1 MTVGTFNSFH
11 CNIGDKMFKLNEHL
25 HIQPSILAVSLVSL
39 VVMMGSTMVTP
50 SLTLYAKQDLGAN
63 EFLVGAVIA
72 GFAIGRLIFD
82 VPAGFLADRL
92 GLSRTMIL
100 GLGILIGA
108 SILAG
113 FASSYWVLLF
123 ARLLEGV
130 ASSIYVSAAIAFVL
144 LSSDPAKRGTN
155 IGSYQSILM
164 LGPIVG
170 PVVGAPIAEFF
181 GYNAPYFAFAALIF
195 GAAIIMSIFSRRRKF
210 NIEKVEE
217 HEHENRE
224 ASMAA
229 YLNTAAI
236 ATFGFAFLRSG
247 IYTTGV
253 PLFAYG
259 SLNLSVFDMGIIL
272 TMASLANL
280 ISSFFSGRLTQS
292 YGMQKPLFGAILLSG
307 LLVAIIPL
315 STSMVYLLVVI
326 TLIGITSG
334 FFGQSIAWAAEQ
346 IEEKVKRIGKTNF
359 RVAQGVQSHV
369 TRGIGFNRMIGDL
382 GLILGPL
389 FIGYFI
395 TIFSKDPLVW
405 FISFGST
412 SGVLLVLASF
422 LMLDT
427 KVKVKSTV
435 RSADDRV

>member
-1 MTVGTFNSFH
+1 
-11 CNIGDKMFKLNEHL
+11 MFKLNEHL
-25 HIQPSILAVSLVSL
+25 HIQPRILAVSLVSL

-82 VPAGFLADRL
+82 VPAGFLADKL

-100 GLGILIGA
+100 GLGTLIGA
-108 SILAG
+108 STLAG

-123 ARLLEGV
+123 ARLLEGI

-144 LSSDPAKRGTN
+144 LSSDAAKRGTN

-164 LGPIVG
+164 LGPIIG
-170 PVVGAPIAEFF
+170 PVVGAPIAGFF
-181 GYNAPYFAFAALIF
+181 GYNAPYFVFAAVVF
-195 GAAIIMSIFSRRRKF
+195 VAAVIMSIFSHQQKF
-210 NIEKVEE
+210 NIVRTEKQKGES
-217 HEHENRE
+217 RQ
-224 ASMAA
+224 AGMTA

-253 PLFAYG
+253 PLFGFG

-280 ISSFFSGRLTQS
+280 ISSFFSGRLTQV
-292 YGMQKPLFGAILLSG
+292 YGMQKPLFAAILISG
-307 LLVAIIPL
+307 VLVAVIPI
-315 STSMVYLLVVI
+315 STSMVYLLVIV

-346 IEEKVKRIGKTNF
+346 IEEKVKRIGKMNYE
-359 RVAQGVQSHV
+359 VALGVQSHV
-369 TRGIGFNRMIGDL
+369 TRGIGLNRMIGDL

-395 TIFSKDPLVW
+395 TIFSNNPLLW

-412 SGVLLVLASF
+412 SAVLVLASF
-422 LMLDT
+422 LIL
-427 KVKVKSTV
+427 STEARGTIPTP
-435 RSADDRV
+435 RSNF

>member
-1 MTVGTFNSFH
+1 
-11 CNIGDKMFKLNEHL
+11 MFKLNEHL

-92 GLSRTMIL
+92 GLNRAMIL

-108 SILAG
+108 STLAG

-144 LSSDPAKRGTN
+144 LSSDAAKRGTN

-195 GAAIIMSIFSRRRKF
+195 GAAVIMSIFSRHRKF

-217 HEHENRE
+217 EHEHENRE
-224 ASMAA
+224 AGMAA

-292 YGMQKPLFGAILLSG
+292 YGMQKPLFGAILISG

-359 RVAQGVQSHV
+359 RIALGVQSHV

-395 TIFSKDPLVW
+395 TVFSKDPLVW

-412 SGVLLVLASF
+412 SGVLVLASF
-422 LMLDT
+422 LILGT
-427 KVKVKSTV
+427 KVKVKSVV
-435 RSADDRV
+435 RTKC

>member
-1 MTVGTFNSFH
+1 
-11 CNIGDKMFKLNEHL
+11 MFKLNERL

-100 GLGILIGA
+100 GLAILIGA
-108 SILAG
+108 STLAG

-123 ARLLEGV
+123 ARVLEGV

-144 LSSDPAKRGTN
+144 LSSDAAKRGTN

-195 GAAIIMSIFSRRRKF
+195 GAAVIMSIFSRRRKF

-217 HEHENRE
+217 EHEHENRQ

-253 PLFAYG
+253 PLFGYG
-259 SLNLSVFDMGIIL
+259 SLNLSIFDMGIIL

-292 YGMQKPLFGAILLSG
+292 YGMQKPLFGAILISG

-346 IEEKVKRIGKTNF
+346 IEEKVKRIGKTKF
-359 RVAQGVQSHV
+359 KVALGVQSHV

-389 FIGYFI
+389 FVGYFI
-395 TIFSKDPLVW
+395 TVFSKDPLVW

-412 SGVLLVLASF
+412 SGVLVLASF
-422 LMLDT
+422 LILGT
-427 KVKVKSTV
+427 KVKSTIP
-435 RSADDRV
+435 SADDRF

>member
-1 MTVGTFNSFH
+1 
-11 CNIGDKMFKLNEHL
+11 MFKLNEHL

-92 GLSRTMIL
+92 GLNRAMIL

-108 SILAG
+108 STLAG

-144 LSSDPAKRGTN
+144 LSSDAAKRGTN

-195 GAAIIMSIFSRRRKF
+195 GAVVITSIFSRRRKF

-217 HEHENRE
+217 EHEHENRE
-224 ASMAA
+224 AGMAA

-280 ISSFFSGRLTQS
+280 ISSFLSGRLTQS
-292 YGMQKPLFGAILLSG
+292 YGMQKPLFGAILISG

-359 RVAQGVQSHV
+359 RIALGVQSHV

-395 TIFSKDPLVW
+395 TVFSKDPLVW

-412 SGVLLVLASF
+412 SGVLVLASF
-422 LMLDT
+422 LILGT
-427 KVKVKSTV
+427 KVKVKSVV
-435 RSADDRV
+435 RTKR

>member
-1 MTVGTFNSFH
+1 
-11 CNIGDKMFKLNEHL
+11 MFKLNEHL
-25 HIQPSILAVSLVSL
+25 RIEPSILAVSLVSL

-108 SILAG
+108 STLAG

-144 LSSDPAKRGTN
+144 LSSNATKRGTN

-170 PVVGAPIAEFF
+170 PVAGAPIAEFF
-181 GYNAPYFAFAALIF
+181 GYNAPYFAFAAVTF
-195 GAAIIMSIFSRRRKF
+195 VAAVIISIFIRRRKF
-210 NIEKVEE
+210 NIEKPEEE
-217 HEHENRE
+217 HEHENRQ

-253 PLFAYG
+253 PLFGYG

-280 ISSFFSGRLTQS
+280 ISSFFSGRLTQV
-292 YGMQKPLFGAILLSG
+292 YGMQKPLFAAILISG

-315 STSMVYLLVVI
+315 STSMVYLLVII

-346 IEEKVKRIGKTNF
+346 IEEKVKRIGKTNYKL
-359 RVAQGVQSHV
+359 ALGVQSHV

-389 FIGYFI
+389 FVGYFI
-395 TIFSKDPLVW
+395 TVFSKDPLVW

-412 SGVLLVLASF
+412 SGILVLASF
-422 LMLDT
+422 LILGT
-427 KVKVKSTV
+427 KVRSKIPST
-435 RSADDRV
+435 DDSY

>member
-1 MTVGTFNSFH
+1 
-11 CNIGDKMFKLNEHL
+11 MFKLNEHL
-25 HIQPSILAVSLVSL
+25 HIQPRILAVSLVSL

-50 SLTLYAKQDLGAN
+50 SLTLYAKQGLGAN

-82 VPAGFLADRL
+82 VPAGFLADKL
-92 GLSRTMIL
+92 GLTRTMIL
-100 GLGILIGA
+100 GLGTLIGA
-108 SILAG
+108 STLAG

-123 ARLLEGV
+123 ARLLEGI

-144 LSSDPAKRGTN
+144 LSSDAAKRGTN

-164 LGPIVG
+164 LGPIIG
-170 PVVGAPIAEFF
+170 PVVGAPIAGFF
-181 GYNAPYFAFAALIF
+181 GYNAPYFVFAAVVF
-195 GAAIIMSIFSRRRKF
+195 VAAVIMSIFSHQQKF
-210 NIEKVEE
+210 NIVRTEKQEGE
-217 HEHENRE
+217 SRQ
-224 ASMAA
+224 AGMTA

-253 PLFAYG
+253 PLFGFG

-280 ISSFFSGRLTQS
+280 ISSFFSGRLTQL
-292 YGMQKPLFGAILLSG
+292 YGMQKPLFAAILISG
-307 LLVAIIPL
+307 VLVAVIPI
-315 STSMVYLLVVI
+315 STSMIYLLVII

-346 IEEKVKRIGKTNF
+346 IEEKVKRIGKMNYE
-359 RVAQGVQSHV
+359 VALGVQSHV
-369 TRGIGFNRMIGDL
+369 TRGIGLNRMIGDL

-395 TIFSKDPLVW
+395 TIFSNNPLLW

-412 SGVLLVLASF
+412 SAVLVLASF
-422 LMLDT
+422 LILST
-427 KVKVKSTV
+427 KARGTIPSP
-435 RSADDRV
+435 RSNF

>member
-1 MTVGTFNSFH
+1 
-11 CNIGDKMFKLNEHL
+11 MFKLNEHL

-82 VPAGFLADRL
+82 VPAGFLADKL
-92 GLSRTMIL
+92 GLTRTMIL

-108 SILAG
+108 STLAG

-123 ARLLEGV
+123 ARLLEGI

-144 LSSDPAKRGTN
+144 LSSDAAKRGTN

-164 LGPIVG
+164 LGPIIG
-170 PVVGAPIAEFF
+170 PVVGAPIAGFF
-181 GYNAPYFAFAALIF
+181 GYNAPYFVFAAVVF
-195 GAAIIMSIFSRRRKF
+195 VATVIMSIFSHQQKF
-210 NIEKVEE
+210 NIVSTEKQKGES
-217 HEHENRE
+217 RQ
-224 ASMAA
+224 AGMAA

-253 PLFAYG
+253 PLFGYG

-272 TMASLANL
+272 TIASLANL
-280 ISSFFSGRLTQS
+280 ISSFFSGRLTQV
-292 YGMQKPLFGAILLSG
+292 YGMQKPLFAAILISG
-307 LLVAIIPL
+307 VLVAVIPI
-315 STSMVYLLVVI
+315 STSMVYLLVIV

-346 IEEKVKRIGKTNF
+346 IEEKVKRIGKMNYE
-359 RVAQGVQSHV
+359 VALGVQSHV
-369 TRGIGFNRMIGDL
+369 TRGIGLNRMIGDV

-395 TIFSKDPLVW
+395 TIFSNNPLLW

-412 SGVLLVLASF
+412 SAVLVLASF
-422 LMLDT
+422 LIL
-427 KVKVKSTV
+427 STEA
-435 RSADDRV
+435 RGTIPSPRNNF

>member
-1 MTVGTFNSFH
+1 
-11 CNIGDKMFKLNEHL
+11 MFKLNEHL

-82 VPAGFLADRL
+82 VPAGFLADKL
-92 GLSRTMIL
+92 GLTRTMIL

-108 SILAG
+108 STLAG

-123 ARLLEGV
+123 ARLLEGI

-144 LSSDPAKRGTN
+144 LSSDAAKRGTN

-164 LGPIVG
+164 LGPIIG
-170 PVVGAPIAEFF
+170 PVVGAPIAGFF
-181 GYNAPYFAFAALIF
+181 GYNAPYFAFAAVIF
-195 GAAIIMSIFSRRRKF
+195 VAAVIMSIFSHQQKF
-210 NIEKVEE
+210 NVVRTEKQEGE
-217 HEHENRE
+217 SRQ
-224 ASMAA
+224 AGMTA

-253 PLFAYG
+253 PLFGYG

-272 TMASLANL
+272 TIASLANL
-280 ISSFFSGRLTQS
+280 ISSFFSGRLTQV
-292 YGMQKPLFGAILLSG
+292 YGMQKPLFAAILISG
-307 LLVAIIPL
+307 VLVAVIPL
-315 STSMVYLLVVI
+315 STSVVYLLVIV

-346 IEEKVKRIGKTNF
+346 IEEKVKRIGKMNYEL
-359 RVAQGVQSHV
+359 ALGVQSHV
-369 TRGIGFNRMIGDL
+369 TRGIGLNRMIGDV

-395 TIFSKDPLVW
+395 TIFSNNPLLW

-412 SGVLLVLASF
+412 SAVLVLASF
-422 LMLDT
+422 LILTT
-427 KVKVKSTV
+427 KARAAIPSP
-435 RSADDRV
+435 RSNF

>member
-1 MTVGTFNSFH
+1 
-11 CNIGDKMFKLNEHL
+11 MFKLNEQL
-25 HIQPSILAVSLVSL
+25 RIQPSILAVSLVSL

-82 VPAGFLADRL
+82 VPAGFIADRL

-108 SILAG
+108 STLAG
-113 FASSYWVLLF
+113 FASSYWILLF
-123 ARLLEGV
+123 ARMLEGI

-144 LSSDPAKRGTN
+144 LSSDAAKRGTN

-170 PVVGAPIAEFF
+170 PVVGAPIAEFL
-181 GYNAPYFAFAALIF
+181 GYNAPYFAFAGVVF
-195 GAAIIMSIFSRRRKF
+195 VAAVIISIFSRRRKF
-210 NIEKVEE
+210 NIEKTVE
-217 HEHENRE
+217 HEHENRQ

-236 ATFGFAFLRSG
+236 ASFGFAFLRSG
-247 IYTTGV
+247 IYTTGM
-253 PLFAYG
+253 PLFGYG
-259 SLNLSVFDMGIIL
+259 SLNLSVFDIGIIL

-280 ISSFFSGRLTQS
+280 ISSFFSGRLTQI
-292 YGMQKPLFGAILLSG
+292 YGMRKPLFAAILISG
-307 LLVAIIPL
+307 LLVAVIPL
-315 STSMVYLLVVI
+315 STSMVYLLVII

-346 IEEKVKRIGKTNF
+346 IEEKVKRIGKTNYK
-359 RVAQGVQSHV
+359 VALGVQSHV

-389 FIGYFI
+389 FVGFFI
-395 TIFSKDPLVW
+395 TVFSKDPMLW

-412 SGVLLVLASF
+412 SAILVLASF
-422 LMLDT
+422 LILCT
-427 KVKVKSTV
+427 KVKSTTP
-435 RSADDRV
+435 SANVSF

>member
-1 MTVGTFNSFH
+1 
-11 CNIGDKMFKLNEHL
+11 MFKLNEHL
-25 HIQPSILAVSLVSL
+25 RIQPSILAVSLVSL

-72 GFAIGRLIFD
+72 GYAIGRLIFD
-82 VPAGFLADRL
+82 VPAGFLADKL
-92 GLSRTMIL
+92 GLTRTMIL

-108 SILAG
+108 STLAG

-123 ARLLEGV
+123 ARLLEGI

-144 LSSDPAKRGTN
+144 LSSDAAKRGTN

-164 LGPIVG
+164 LGPIIG
-170 PVVGAPIAEFF
+170 PVVGAPIAGFF
-181 GYNAPYFAFAALIF
+181 GYNAPYFVFAAVVF
-195 GAAIIMSIFSRRRKF
+195 VAAVIMSIFSHQQKF
-210 NIEKVEE
+210 NVVRTEKQKDES
-217 HEHENRE
+217 RQ
-224 ASMAA
+224 AGMTA

-253 PLFAYG
+253 PLFGYG

-280 ISSFFSGRLTQS
+280 ISSFFSGRLTQV
-292 YGMQKPLFGAILLSG
+292 YGMQKPLFAAILISG
-307 LLVAIIPL
+307 VLVAVIPL
-315 STSMVYLLVVI
+315 STSVVYLLVIV
-326 TLIGITSG
+326 TLIGVTSG

-346 IEEKVKRIGKTNF
+346 IEEKVKRIGKMNYE
-359 RVAQGVQSHV
+359 VALGVQSHV
-369 TRGIGFNRMIGDL
+369 TRGIGLNRMIGDL

-395 TIFSKDPLVW
+395 TIFSNNPLLW

-412 SGVLLVLASF
+412 SAVLVLASF
-422 LMLDT
+422 LILST
-427 KVKVKSTV
+427 KARAAIPSP
-435 RSADDRV
+435 RSNF

>member
-1 MTVGTFNSFH
+1 
-11 CNIGDKMFKLNEHL
+11 MFKLNQHL
-25 HIQPSILAVSLVSL
+25 YIQPSILAVSLVSL

-92 GLSRTMIL
+92 GLTRTMIL

-108 SILAG
+108 STLAG

-123 ARLLEGV
+123 ARLLEGI

-144 LSSDPAKRGTN
+144 LSSDAAKRGTN

-164 LGPIVG
+164 LGPIIG
-170 PVVGAPIAEFF
+170 PVVGAPIAGFF
-181 GYNAPYFAFAALIF
+181 GYNAPYFAFAAVIF
-195 GAAIIMSIFSRRRKF
+195 VAAVIMSIFSYQQKF
-210 NIEKVEE
+210 NIVRIEKQKGES
-217 HEHENRE
+217 RQ
-224 ASMAA
+224 AGMTA

-253 PLFAYG
+253 PLFGYG
-259 SLNLSVFDMGIIL
+259 GLNLSVFDMGIIL
-272 TMASLANL
+272 TLASLANL
-280 ISSFFSGRLTQS
+280 ISSFFSGRLTQA
-292 YGMQKPLFGAILLSG
+292 YGMQKPLFAAILISG
-307 LLVAIIPL
+307 VLVAVIPF
-315 STSMVYLLVVI
+315 STSMVYLLVII

-346 IEEKVKRIGKTNF
+346 IEEKVKRIGKMNYQI
-359 RVAQGVQSHV
+359 ALGVQSHV

-389 FIGYFI
+389 YVGYFI
-395 TIFSKDPLVW
+395 TIFSNDPRIW

-412 SGVLLVLASF
+412 SAVLVLASF
-422 LMLDT
+422 LILST
-427 KVKVKSTV
+427 KARATIKS
-435 RSADDRV
+435 SQ

>member
-1 MTVGTFNSFH
+1 
-11 CNIGDKMFKLNEHL
+11 MFKLNEHL

-82 VPAGFLADRL
+82 VPAGFLADKL
-92 GLSRTMIL
+92 GLTRTMIL

-108 SILAG
+108 STLAG

-123 ARLLEGV
+123 ARLLEGI

-144 LSSDPAKRGTN
+144 LSSDAAKRGTN

-164 LGPIVG
+164 LGPIIG
-170 PVVGAPIAEFF
+170 PVVGAPIAGFF
-181 GYNAPYFAFAALIF
+181 GYNAPYFVFAAVVF
-195 GAAIIMSIFSRRRKF
+195 VATVIMSIFSHQQKF
-210 NIEKVEE
+210 NIVSTEKQKGES
-217 HEHENRE
+217 RQ
-224 ASMAA
+224 AGMAA

-253 PLFAYG
+253 PLFGYG

-272 TMASLANL
+272 TIASLANL
-280 ISSFFSGRLTQS
+280 ISSFFSGRLTQV
-292 YGMQKPLFGAILLSG
+292 YGMQKPLFAAILISG
-307 LLVAIIPL
+307 VLVAVIPL
-315 STSMVYLLVVI
+315 STSVVYLLVIV

-346 IEEKVKRIGKTNF
+346 IEEKVKRIGKMNYE
-359 RVAQGVQSHV
+359 VALGVQSHV
-369 TRGIGFNRMIGDL
+369 TRGIGLNRMIGDL

-395 TIFSKDPLVW
+395 TIFSNNPLLW

-412 SGVLLVLASF
+412 SAVLVLASF
-422 LMLDT
+422 LILST
-427 KVKVKSTV
+427 KARAEIPSP
-435 RSADDRV
+435 RSNF

>member
-1 MTVGTFNSFH
+1 
-11 CNIGDKMFKLNEHL
+11 MFKLNEHL

-82 VPAGFLADRL
+82 VPAGFLADKL
-92 GLSRTMIL
+92 GLPRTMIL

-108 SILAG
+108 STLAG
-113 FASSYWVLLF
+113 VASSYWVLLF
-123 ARLLEGV
+123 ARLLEGI

-144 LSSDPAKRGTN
+144 LSSDAAKRGTN

-164 LGPIVG
+164 LGPIIG
-170 PVVGAPIAEFF
+170 PVVGAPIAGFF
-181 GYNAPYFAFAALIF
+181 GYNAPYFVFAAVIF
-195 GAAIIMSIFSRRRKF
+195 VAAVIMSIFSHQQKF
-210 NIEKVEE
+210 NIVRTEKQKGES
-217 HEHENRE
+217 RQ
-224 ASMAA
+224 AGMTA

-253 PLFAYG
+253 PLFGYG
-259 SLNLSVFDMGIIL
+259 SLNLSVLDMGIIL

-280 ISSFFSGRLTQS
+280 ISSFFSGRLTQA
-292 YGMQKPLFGAILLSG
+292 YGMQKPLFAAILISG
-307 LLVAIIPL
+307 VLVAVIPL
-315 STSMVYLLVVI
+315 STSMVYLLVIV

-346 IEEKVKRIGKTNF
+346 IEEKVKRIGKMNYE
-359 RVAQGVQSHV
+359 VALGVQSHV
-369 TRGIGFNRMIGDL
+369 TRGIGLNRMIGDL

-395 TIFSKDPLVW
+395 TIFSNDPLLW
-405 FISFGST
+405 LISFGST
-412 SGVLLVLASF
+412 SAVLVLVSF
-422 LMLDT
+422 LILST
-427 KVKVKSTV
+427 KARAAIPNP
-435 RSADDRV
+435 RSNF

>member
-1 MTVGTFNSFH
+1 
-11 CNIGDKMFKLNEHL
+11 MFKLNQHL
-25 HIQPSILAVSLVSL
+25 YIQPSILAVSLVSL

-92 GLSRTMIL
+92 GLTRTMIL

-108 SILAG
+108 STLAG

-123 ARLLEGV
+123 ARLLEGI

-144 LSSDPAKRGTN
+144 LSSDAAKRGTN

-164 LGPIVG
+164 LGPIIG
-170 PVVGAPIAEFF
+170 PVVGAPIAGFF
-181 GYNAPYFAFAALIF
+181 GYNAPYFAFAAVIF
-195 GAAIIMSIFSRRRKF
+195 VAAVIMSIFSYQQKF
-210 NIEKVEE
+210 KIVRTEKQKGESR
-217 HEHENRE
+217 H
-224 ASMAA
+224 AGMTA

-253 PLFAYG
+253 PLFGYG

-272 TMASLANL
+272 TLASLANL
-280 ISSFFSGRLTQS
+280 ISSFFSGRLTQV
-292 YGMQKPLFGAILLSG
+292 YGMKKPLFAAILISG
-307 LLVAIIPL
+307 MLVAVIPF
-315 STSMVYLLVVI
+315 STSMVYLLVII

-346 IEEKVKRIGKTNF
+346 IEEKVKRIGKTNYQ
-359 RVAQGVQSHV
+359 VALGVQSHV

-395 TIFSKDPLVW
+395 TIFSNDPLLW

-412 SGVLLVLASF
+412 SGVLVLASF
-422 LMLDT
+422 LILSSKARAT
-427 KVKVKSTV
+427 IPSP
-435 RSADDRV
+435 RSSF

>member
-1 MTVGTFNSFH
+1 
-11 CNIGDKMFKLNEHL
+11 MFKLKEHL
-25 HIQPSILAVSLVSL
+25 RIQPSILAVSLVSL

-108 SILAG
+108 STLAG
-113 FASSYWVLLF
+113 LASSYWVLLF
-123 ARLLEGV
+123 ARLLEGI

-144 LSSDPAKRGTN
+144 LSSDAAKRGTN

-181 GYNAPYFAFAALIF
+181 GYNAPYFAFAAVVF
-195 GAAIIMSIFSRRRKF
+195 VAAVIISIFSRRRRF
-210 NIEKVEE
+210 NIEKAEE
-217 HEHENRE
+217 NEHENRQ
-224 ASMAA
+224 ARMAV

-253 PLFAYG
+253 PLFGYG
-259 SLNLSVFDMGIIL
+259 SLNISVFDMGIIL

-280 ISSFFSGRLTQS
+280 ISSFFSGRLTQV
-292 YGMQKPLFGAILLSG
+292 YGMQKPLFAAILISG

-315 STSMVYLLVVI
+315 STSMVYLLVII

-346 IEEKVKRIGKTNF
+346 IEEKVKRIGKMNYE
-359 RVAQGVQSHV
+359 VALGVQSHV
-369 TRGIGFNRMIGDL
+369 TRGIGLNRMIGDL

-389 FIGYFI
+389 FVGYFI
-395 TIFSKDPLVW
+395 TVFSKDPLVW

-412 SGVLLVLASF
+412 SAVLVLASF
-422 LMLDT
+422 LILGT
-427 KVKVKSTV
+427 KGESKIP
-435 RSADDRV
+435 SAGDSY

>member
-1 MTVGTFNSFH
+1 
-11 CNIGDKMFKLNEHL
+11 MFKLNEHIR
-25 HIQPSILAVSLVSL
+25 IQPSILAVSLVSL

-82 VPAGFLADRL
+82 VPAGFLADKL
-92 GLSRTMIL
+92 GLTRTMIL
-100 GLGILIGA
+100 GLGILIAA
-108 SILAG
+108 STLAG

-123 ARLLEGV
+123 ARLLEGI

-144 LSSDPAKRGTN
+144 LSSDATKRGTN

-164 LGPIVG
+164 LGPIIG
-170 PVVGAPIAEFF
+170 PVVGAPIAGFF
-181 GYNAPYFAFAALIF
+181 GYNAPYFVFAAVIF
-195 GAAIIMSIFSRRRKF
+195 VAAVIMSIFSHQQKF
-210 NIEKVEE
+210 NIVRTEKQKGE
-217 HEHENRE
+217 
-224 ASMAA
+224 SMQAGMTA

-253 PLFAYG
+253 PLFGYG

-280 ISSFFSGRLTQS
+280 ISSFFSGRLTQV
-292 YGMQKPLFGAILLSG
+292 YGMQKPLFAAILISG
-307 LLVAIIPL
+307 VLVAVIPL
-315 STSMVYLLVVI
+315 STSVVYLLVIV

-346 IEEKVKRIGKTNF
+346 IEEKVKRVGKMNYE
-359 RVAQGVQSHV
+359 VALGVQSHV
-369 TRGIGFNRMIGDL
+369 TRGIGLNRMIGDL
-382 GLILGPL
+382 GLIFGPL

-395 TIFSKDPLVW
+395 TVFSNNPLLW

-412 SGVLLVLASF
+412 SAVLVLASF
-422 LMLDT
+422 LILRY
-427 KVKVKSTV
+427 KARAAIPSP
-435 RSADDRV
+435 RSNF